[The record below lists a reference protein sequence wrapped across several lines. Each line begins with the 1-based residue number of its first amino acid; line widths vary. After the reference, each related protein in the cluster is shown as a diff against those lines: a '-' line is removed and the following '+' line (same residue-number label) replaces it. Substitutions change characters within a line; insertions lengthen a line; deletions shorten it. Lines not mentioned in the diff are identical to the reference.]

1 MTAASIPVIDCDGHG
16 CDEQTH
22 WATAEIRTHAELR
35 KVRRADGWTV
45 RRQPGG
51 GPLLDLCPACAK
63 ERTR

>member
-1 MTAASIPVIDCDGHG
+1 MTASSILVIDCDGPD

-35 KVRRADGWTV
+35 AIRRRDGWTT

-51 GPLLDLCPACAK
+51 GPLLDLCPTCAK
-63 ERTR
+63 DTTR